1 MISDVV
7 EAFKMIWKF
16 ESTFHFIEFETWI
29 LVPSW
34 HSKAFLEVWESLI
47 KLRSTQS
54 SGNMLFELIFGK
66 LEWFQDGIFRWDCE
80 WSCFTLSNM
89 KLEDCLWSLMIV
101 SYNDVSWDAFEPF
114 SAVFEAI
121 LSNLFMI
128 FNLLGSIDVKQRFLD
143 FGTFHGF
150 NKSFASWRVFS
161 KVMWYSIHWKH
172 VIWAYIWKV
181 GKLSKWYVLVRIHLF
196 LFYPFQYET
205 RGLFVK
211 FDDCFL

>member
-1 MISDVV
+1 
-7 EAFKMIWKF
+7 
-16 ESTFHFIEFETWI
+16 
-29 LVPSW
+29 
-34 HSKAFLEVWESLI
+34 
-47 KLRSTQS
+47 
-54 SGNMLFELIFGK
+54 MLFELIFGK

-143 FGTFHGF
+143 FGTFHEF

-161 KVMWYSIHWKH
+161 KVMWYSIHFKH
-172 VIWAYIWKV
+172 VIWAYISKV
-181 GKLSKWYVLVRIHLF
+181 GKVETFTVLRDEIILFQKLFKWKLKGLITSLQLF
-196 LFYPFQYET
+196 ILLTHVKLFYWTFS
-205 RGLFVK
+205 G
-211 FDDCFL
+211 CI